1 MASTYVNNL
10 RLNEMATGDGSGTW
24 GTTTN
29 TNLELIGQALGYGT
43 RAIANAST
51 DNITIADGASD
62 SDRAMY
68 LKLTG
73 GGQACTVTL
82 LPNTASKVWMLENA
96 TSYTLTFTC
105 GSGANVAILAGET
118 KIIATDG
125 GGSGGIVY
133 DVLTDVNLAGTTKTA
148 ALTNAGALSNQ
159 GTVTVG
165 VDDTGYDV
173 KFFGATSGAYML
185 WDESADDLK
194 LVGAAGFTVAG
205 DIDIDGTANLDVV
218 DIDGATQADGTIT
231 VGVDDTGY
239 DVKFF
244 GATSGAYMLWD
255 ESADDLKLV
264 GAAGLTVAG
273 DADIDGTT
281 NLDAVDI
288 DGAVQADGT
297 ITVGVDDTGYDVK
310 FFGATASA
318 YMLWDESADDLIL
331 AGAARVVVPAS
342 GLVIAST
349 AVSSTAA
356 ELNLLDGL
364 DRGSILYG
372 NASSA
377 TTVLGQG
384 SADQVLT
391 SDGTDISWAD
401 AAGGVDGLT
410 GLVENNSIWLGD
422 DPSSTTDSAS
432 YNVALGTTALD
443 AITTGD
449 GNAAIGYGA
458 LGVNTTGSENSA
470 LGKGALDANIEG
482 DGNTAVGLDA
492 LGGNTADANTAVGSN
507 ASRLNTTGTRNTSV
521 GRKAMEDNT
530 EGNDNV
536 GIGYAALETNTD
548 ADNNTAVGSYA
559 LTANTTGA
567 GNVAIGKDALDS
579 NTTGSSNTAIGTDAL
594 QAATTRTQ
602 LVAVGFEAGKL
613 TEGVNAN
620 NSVFVG
626 YQAGAAVTN
635 AGNLICIGSGAADT
649 ETTGNDSIYI
659 GKVSNGGASASNSQ
673 NTTLGNETMAGA
685 SAGYGNTAIGHSALN
700 DHTSGVNNCCV
711 GREAGDKITSGGNNV
726 CIGYDAGSD
735 AMESITTDS
744 NNVIIGN
751 NSIDNAE
758 VKVDWTVGSDQRDKT
773 DIETLPDNAGLN
785 FVNQMRPV
793 TYVWDNRS
801 NYYKPTDEN
810 FGERDHSKK
819 STTKQVG
826 FIAQEVKAIEESIG
840 WTDDHIVNT
849 SNEQSYKLMYSQ
861 VIPMLTKAIQEL
873 SAKVEELENKG
884 E

>member
-82 LPNTASKVWMLENA
+82 LPNTASKVWMMENV
-96 TSYTLTFTC
+96 TSYTLTFSC

-125 GGSGGIVY
+125 AGSGGVVY

-194 LVGAAGFTVAG
+194 LVGAAGLTVAG
-205 DIDIDGTANLDVV
+205 NIDIDGTANLDVV

-239 DVKFF
+239 DVKLF

-391 SDGTDISWAD
+391 SDGTDISWED
-401 AAGGVDGLT
+401 AASGGVSGLT

-422 DPSSTTDSAS
+422 DPSSTTDTAS

-443 AITTGD
+443 AITTAD
-449 GNAAIGYGA
+449 NC
-458 LGVNTTGSENSA
+458 
-470 LGKGALDANIEG
+470 
-482 DGNTAVGLDA
+482 TA
-492 LGGNTADANTAVGSN
+492 
-507 ASRLNTTGTRNTSV
+507 
-521 GRKAMEDNT
+521 
-530 EGNDNV
+530 
-536 GIGYAALETNTD
+536 IGYAAL
-548 ADNNTAVGSYA
+548 G
-559 LTANTTGA
+559 ANTTG
-567 GNVAIGKDALDS
+567 GDNVAV
-579 NTTGSSNTAIGTDAL
+579 GSSAL
-594 QAATTRTQ
+594 AAATARDYLT
-602 LVAVGFEAGKL
+602 AVGFEAGKAN
-613 TEGVNAN
+613 EGVYASN
-620 NSVFVG
+620 NVFVG
-626 YQAGAAVTN
+626 YKAGTAVTN

-659 GKVSNGGASASNSQ
+659 GKVSNGGNSASNSQ
-673 NTTLGNETMAGA
+673 NTTLGNETMAAA

-700 DHTSGVNNCCV
+700 DHTSGINNCCV

-726 CIGYDAGSD
+726 MIGYDAGSD
-735 AMESITTDS
+735 GLTTVTTGS
-744 NNVIIGN
+744 NNVVIGN
-751 NSIDNAE
+751 VSTAVSE

-819 STTKQVG
+819 SKIKHVG
-826 FIAQEVKAIEESIG
+826 FIAQEIKAIEESIG

-849 SNEQSYKLMYSQ
+849 SNELSYKLMYSQ